1 MGSVLKGTI
10 ETAGGGNAK
19 GSSPQAYFLMKLV
32 REPVIPEDV
41 YSVEEVARLL
51 HISPDRVRSF
61 AARDNNPLPI
71 RHFKGGARGS
81 LVLGDELI
89 DWLKTNTVSAVEE
102 ARNRR
107 REKYDSE

>member
-61 AARDNNPLPI
+61 AARDNNPLPSAI
-71 RHFKGGARGS
+71 SRAERAARSCSGTS
-81 LVLGDELI
+81 SSTG
-89 DWLKTNTVSAVEE
+89 
-102 ARNRR
+102 
-107 REKYDSE
+107 